1 MLWIILA
8 IVVVLVLFAIYAF
21 NRLRRVDIGAQE
33 ALGGI
38 DVQLTRRADLI
49 PNLVNTVKGY
59 AQHEKGVF
67 EAVTEA
73 RAGAAAAAKGG
84 SVQDKAEAQ
93 AKLDK
98 AIIDVLAV
106 AEAYPDLKASANF
119 QSLQAELADTENNLV
134 RAAVLQRRRRQAQQ
148 PRSYDPVAA
157 VHRHR
162 RSARPR
168 VLRRP
173 RGPADPAHRHLL
185 TLTSRSPP
193 DQRQLFRT
201 GQHLCG
207 QHDPLSRSDP
217 CASSYSSSRRS
228 PSRSSPPPSCP
239 RRRQR
244 AAMRSRSTRRRPRS
258 PRVIRSSSSARC
270 RRPPRARPSG
280 SSTSTSTRAGTGGAT
295 SAAPR

>member
-8 IVVVLVLFAIYAF
+8 IVVVLALFTVYAF

-73 RAGAAAAAKGG
+73 RADAAAAAKSG
-84 SVQDKAEAQ
+84 SVQEKAEAQ

-119 QSLQAELADTENNLV
+119 QALQAELADTENKISFARQFFNDAVAKLNGLV
-134 RAAVLQRRRRQAQQ
+134 RTIPWLLFTGIAGVHAREF
-148 PRSYDPVAA
+148 YDAPE
-157 VHRHR
+157 
-162 RSARPR
+162 
-168 VLRRP
+168 
-173 RGPADPAHRHLL
+173 GQE
-185 TLTSRSPP
+185 TPP
-193 DQRQLFRT
+193 TVTF
-201 GQHLCG
+201 
-207 QHDPLSRSDP
+207 
-217 CASSYSSSRRS
+217 
-228 PSRSSPPPSCP
+228 
-239 RRRQR
+239 
-244 AAMRSRSTRRRPRS
+244 
-258 PRVIRSSSSARC
+258 
-270 RRPPRARPSG
+270 
-280 SSTSTSTRAGTGGAT
+280 
-295 SAAPR
+295 